1 MSKKLIDYM
10 RQALDKNDRS
20 YSELMRCVAVYPENR
35 SIDCVRLIP
44 DIPEEDRLVENVK
57 LSSSNDGIYNLP
69 AINSNV
75 VVSFEERTA
84 PYVTLYSA
92 VSQVYIQTT
101 VQQGGGGIDVAEKI
115 DIYNNDMDI
124 LTIMEE
130 LIQLL
135 RDFKVNTAWGPSDT
149 ATPDIVS
156 KIDQLETDIQTLFI
170 QTQNRT

>member
-1 MSKKLIDYM
+1 M
-10 RQALDKNDRS
+10 RKALDKNDRS
-20 YSELMRCVAVYPENR
+20 YSEMMRVVAVYPENR
-35 SIDCVRLIP
+35 TVDCVRLIP
-44 DIPEEDRLVENVK
+44 DIPEDDRLVENVK

-101 VQQGGGGIDVAEKI
+101 VQQGGGGIDVADKI

-124 LTIMEE
+124 LTIMEG
-130 LIQLL
+130 LVQLL
-135 RDFKVNTAWGPSDT
+135 RDFKVQTAWGPSAT
-149 ATPDIVS
+149 ATPDIVD
-156 KIDQLETDIQTLFI
+156 KINELESDIEKLFI
-170 QTQNRT
+170 QTQDRT